1 MGNRLPDGVK
11 RAEEHGLRGALGLTP
26 GEETGLKE
34 NWAEVEQQ
42 CSPKKGLGQFHGEL
56 GV

>member
-1 MGNRLPDGVK
+1 MGNILPDGVK
-11 RAEEHGLRGALGLTP
+11 RAEHGLRGALRLTP
-26 GEETGLKE
+26 GEETGPKE

>member
-1 MGNRLPDGVK
+1 MGNILPDGVK
-11 RAEEHGLRGALGLTP
+11 RAEHGLRGALRLIP
-26 GEETGLKE
+26 GEETGPKE

-56 GV
+56 EV